1 VERQALMA
9 RLLFLGA
16 SVSQLPAIR
25 YAKSRGHWV
34 AACDGDADAI
44 AFPLCDVAE
53 VVSFADVDA
62 VAQVADR
69 HGVDGIL
76 AVCTDRAVVPA
87 AVVTELL
94 GLPGLPPAVAHA
106 MSHKPTMRS
115 CLAAAGVSQPAFSVL
130 RESRLRAVWST
141 FPAVVKPADS
151 GGQRGL
157 SLVQDAAEIDAA
169 AQAAIELSR
178 TREAMLEEYV
188 AGLELNTLFA
198 VRDGEPTLLIASD
211 RLRPT
216 GAGFGVGW
224 IHSFPSSATPA
235 QLESVRSTAAGAI
248 RALGMRDGIAFPQL
262 IVDGDRTVIVEI
274 AARIAAGQM
283 ADLLRHAN
291 GIEIYEIAIR
301 QALGEPVPDEIVEP
315 RETRPVAIRFL
326 TAAPGPLPV
335 GKVASI
341 AGLDDVRAAPGVL
354 DAGLY
359 FGPGAVIEPV
369 KVDADRSGYVIATA
383 DTAPLALER
392 AEAAAR
398 LLRVE
403 VERPPRSN
411 RRRPGRRALI
421 PAIVVGLLAASV
433 LAFALTER
441 AKLHSALVAGTRV
454 DKTFSPG
461 CDCHQDV
468 AHVAFRLVRNTSV
481 DVGIVNASGHLVRM
495 LERLPDPP
503 NRLVRAAWNGRET
516 NGAVARSGVFYPEV
530 ILPALHRTL
539 RLPSPIVVDTD
550 APRIL
555 FARAWFHSDRIT
567 VRYRVSEP
575 SHAVL
580 MLDGRR
586 VEFTR
591 FEPLAGTLSLRVH
604 GRPTAALVAVDPA
617 GNRAA
622 PLVLNDE
629 GRPGGRPSLH
639 A

>member
-1 VERQALMA
+1 MA

-25 YAKSRGHWV
+25 YAKSRGDWV
-34 AACDGDADAI
+34 VACDGDPEAI
-44 AFPLCDVAE
+44 AFALCDATE

-62 VAQVADR
+62 VTRVAELHR
-69 HGVDGIL
+69 VDAIL

-87 AVVTELL
+87 AEATERL
-94 GLPGLPPAVAHA
+94 GLAGIPPAVARA
-106 MSHKPTMRS
+106 MSHKPTMRRR
-115 CLAAAGVSQPAFSVL
+115 LAAAGVSQPAFTIL
-130 RESRLRAVWST
+130 RECRPRAAWST

-157 SLVQDAAEIDAA
+157 SFVRGADEIAA
-169 AQAAIELSR
+169 AARPAFALSR
-178 TREAMLEEYV
+178 TREAMLEEFV
-188 AGLELNTLFA
+188 DGTELNTLFA
-198 VRDGEPTLLIASD
+198 VRDGEPTPLIASD
-211 RLRPT
+211 RLRPA

-224 IHSFPSSATPA
+224 IHSFPSSVTPA
-235 QLESVRSTAAGAI
+235 QLESVRSTAVAAI
-248 RALGMRDGIAFPQL
+248 RALGMRNGIAFPQL

-283 ADLLRHAN
+283 ADLLRHAT

-315 RETRPVAIRFL
+315 RATRPVAIRFL

-335 GKVASI
+335 GTVASI

-369 KVDADRSGYVIATA
+369 QVDADRRGYVIATGE
-383 DTAPLALER
+383 TAQLALER

-403 VERPPRSN
+403 PARPPRN
-411 RRRPGRRALI
+411 GRRRPVRRLLPPVVI
-421 PAIVVGLLAASV
+421 VGLLTATA
-433 LAFALTER
+433 LAFGLTER
-441 AKLHSALVAGTRV
+441 AKLQTALIAGTRV
-454 DKTFSPG
+454 DKTFSPVCG
-461 CDCHQDV
+461 CTQDV
-468 AHVAFRLVRNTSV
+468 AHVAFRLVRRTRV
-481 DVGIVNASGHLVRM
+481 DVAIVDASGHLVRM
-495 LERLPDPP
+495 LRRFPDPTHG
-503 NRLVRAAWNGRET
+503 LVRAVWNGREAD
-516 NGAVARSGVFYPEV
+516 GAVARSGVFYPEV
-530 ILPALHRTL
+530 ILPAFRRTL

-550 APRIL
+550 TPRIL
-555 FARAWFHSDRIT
+555 FARARLRRHRLT

-580 MLDGRR
+580 TLDGRR
-586 VEFTR
+586 VELTR
-591 FEPLAGTLSLRVH
+591 FEPLAGTLSLRVL
-604 GRPTAALVAVDPA
+604 GRPAAALGAVDSA
-617 GNRAA
+617 GNRAT
-622 PLVLNDE
+622 PLPLALNAE
-629 GRPGGRPSLH
+629 GRPGGRPSRE